1 MLGRTDSRRRLLFLI
16 VVFVTAAVSLA
27 LRLAWWQVVEQDR
40 LATAARQQTTRTV
53 EIPSRRGSIFDRSGT
68 VVLATSIERWRL
80 SASPDQLS
88 ATRRAEVAE
97 VLVGV
102 LGLEGT
108 EAQALRDKLS
118 VDDPYVVLAR
128 DLDEEMAE
136 RIRTG
141 LAQGTLAAVAL
152 DAEPTR
158 VYPQGGGAGGTTLAA
173 HLLGFVNREG
183 EGQYGVEGRYQD
195 VLAGMPK
202 VVVARKDSNSRLIPE
217 SAQVLDPGVAGSDI
231 SLTIDTGLQLAVEQE
246 VFAAWAANNA
256 KSVSAV
262 VIDPFSGEI
271 YAEATYPSYDANQ
284 YRQVAQEDPS
294 RFLDPVVS
302 SVYEPGSVFK
312 MLTAIAA
319 LEQGVV
325 TPGTKVND
333 SGVLKLDGGRNRVY
347 DSDRKAMGRISFE
360 DVIAYSRNV
369 GVARVAL
376 ELGDTLKESAA
387 RLYEAWMRLG
397 FGRQTGIDVAGEVS
411 GLVNDPTISD
421 WRQID
426 LANGSFGQGVAVTV
440 IQLAAAYSAMIN
452 GGTLVQPHV
461 VRTIG
466 SEDLAPVP
474 QARHVITPQLSS
486 TLTKLMRRVVTEVDF
501 YRDRTMVPGYLVGGK
516 TGTAQIWDSEAR
528 DGKGDW
534 KDNVFNFSFVGY
546 IGKEKPRLV
555 VAVRINEARPSVRGY
570 GALDLPVMSFE
581 LFRRVATDA
590 ITMLDIPPEPPAV
603 IEPSPS
609 PDQ

>member
-1 MLGRTDSRRRLLFLI
+1 MLGRTDSRRRLLFLL
-16 VVFVTAAVSLA
+16 VVFVTVAVSLA

-40 LATAARQQTTRTV
+40 LATAARLQTTRTV
-53 EIPSRRGSIFDRSGT
+53 EIPSRRGAIYDRSGT
-68 VVLATSIERWRL
+68 VVLAASIERWRL

-88 ATRRAEVAE
+88 AARRAEVAE
-97 VLVGV
+97 VMVGV
-102 LGLEGT
+102 LGLEGMA
-108 EAQALRDKLS
+108 AQALRDKMS
-118 VDDPYVVLAR
+118 AEDPYVVLAR
-128 DLDEEMAE
+128 DLDEATAE
-136 RIRTG
+136 RIRVG
-141 LAQGTLAAVAL
+141 IAQGTLSAVAL

-158 VYPQGGGAGGTTLAA
+158 VYPQEGGAGGTTLAA

-183 EGQYGVEGRYQD
+183 QGQYGVEGRYQD
-195 VLAGMPK
+195 VLSGSPQ

-217 SAQVLDPGVAGSDI
+217 SAQILADGVPGSDI
-231 SLTIDTGLQLAVEQE
+231 SLTIDTGLQLAAEQE
-246 VFAAWAANNA
+246 VFAAWAADNA

-262 VIDPFSGEI
+262 VMDPYTGEI
-271 YAEATYPSYDANQ
+271 YAEATYPSYDAND
-284 YRQVAQEDPS
+284 YRTIAGEDPS
-294 RFLDPVVS
+294 LFLDPVVS

-319 LEQGVV
+319 LEEGIV
-325 TPGTKVND
+325 TPQTKVND

-376 ELGDTLKESAA
+376 DLGETLKESAV
-387 RLYEAWMRLG
+387 RLHEAWLRMG
-397 FGRQTGIDVAGEVS
+397 FGRATGIDVAGEVN

-426 LANGSFGQGVAVTV
+426 LANGSFGQGVAVTMV
-440 IQLAAAYSAMIN
+440 QLATAYSAMVN

-466 SEDLAPVP
+466 SEDLAPAP

-486 TLTKLMRRVVTEVDF
+486 TLVKLMRRVVTEVDF
-501 YRDRTMVPGYLVGGK
+501 YRDRTVVPGYNVGGK
-516 TGTAQIWDSEAR
+516 TGTAQIWDPKAR
-528 DGKGDW
+528 GGKGDW
-534 KDNVFNFSFVGY
+534 KSNVFNFSFVGY

-590 ITMLDIPPEPPAV
+590 ITMLDIPPDPPPVVEPTA
-603 IEPSPS
+603 S
-609 PDQ
+609 PDP